1 MSRKLVHIAVLI
13 SFLFGVL
20 TLNAQNLSDIP
31 KTGLIKLMV
40 DSFEN
45 QICSYYSIEKENSNE
60 AFFKYV
66 NDFRANN
73 INFKEITSKE
83 ELELLEVSNKT
94 LKDYIWITNKEKNE
108 RFFKNYEEENQ
119 IQIIEV
125 NDSREKNTK
134 EPLHTNEVSV
144 NYFDEYS
151 NKLLEETKVKDLKEI
166 LATLK
171 EMPDTSPYTTSF
183 SFTYL
188 NKESYND
195 SSLKTFIA
203 FELYYT
209 VLNILNKNE

>member
-1 MSRKLVHIAVLI
+1 MSKKLVNI
-13 SFLFGVL
+13 SVFITLLFGTL
-20 TLNAQNLSDIP
+20 SLNAQNLSNIP
-31 KTGLIKLMV
+31 KVELIKLMV
-40 DSFEN
+40 DSFES
-45 QICSYYSIEKENSNE
+45 QICSYYSIERKHSNN

-66 NDFRANN
+66 KDFRANN
-73 INFKEITSKE
+73 INFKEITSEE
-83 ELELLEVSNKT
+83 ELELLEISNKT
-94 LKDYIWITNKEKNE
+94 LKDYIWITDKEKNE

-125 NDSREKNTK
+125 IDSRKKDTK
-134 EPLHTNEVSV
+134 EPLYTDKLGV

-151 NKLLEETKVKDLKEI
+151 NKLLKDTKVKDLKEI

-171 EMPDTSPYTTSF
+171 DMPDTSPYTTSF
-183 SFTYL
+183 AFTYL
-188 NKESYND
+188 NKENYND